1 MMNPFSKGSGYPI
14 RVLKKAV
21 LGSSEKSGRGS
32 ENNSPQIPFAV
43 QVDGSEQS
51 LDHIRQ
57 NLKPNEELSRA
68 KLTVNS

>member
-1 MMNPFSKGSGYPI
+1 MT
-14 RVLKKAV
+14 AV
-21 LGSSEKSGRGS
+21 LGRGEKSGRSS

-51 LDHIRQ
+51 LYYIRQ
-57 NLKPNEELSRA
+57 NLKPNEEFSRA